1 MFGCGGSEVDQ
12 REGTEQR
19 TQVSPGTQPPP
30 PPTLTTPDPHLAS
43 LQPNL
48 VKILPWLMP
57 SRERGGKD
65 GGAGR
70 TEGNGGFG
78 EGTRDKSVRDA
89 TGETI

>member
-19 TQVSPGTQPPP
+19 TQVSPGTQPLP
-30 PPTLTTPDPHLAS
+30 PDPHLAS

-57 SRERGGKD
+57 GGKD

>member
-19 TQVSPGTQPPP
+19 TQVSPGSHPPRAH
-30 PPTLTTPDPHLAS
+30 PTTLDPNLAN

-57 SRERGGKD
+57 YRERGGD
-65 GGAGR
+65 RGR
-70 TEGNGGFG
+70 WRIRGGFG

>member
-1 MFGCGGSEVDQ
+1 
-12 REGTEQR
+12 
-19 TQVSPGTQPPP
+19 
-30 PPTLTTPDPHLAS
+30 
-43 LQPNL
+43 
-48 VKILPWLMP
+48 MP

-70 TEGNGGFG
+70 TEGNGGGFG